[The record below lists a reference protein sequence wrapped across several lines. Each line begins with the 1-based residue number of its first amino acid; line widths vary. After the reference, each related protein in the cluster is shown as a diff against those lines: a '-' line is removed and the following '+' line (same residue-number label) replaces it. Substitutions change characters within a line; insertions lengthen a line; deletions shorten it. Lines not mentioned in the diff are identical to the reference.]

1 MYYFFGYF
9 WNFNMLIISLTGCRA
24 WHWTP
29 LSTNLSKGFY
39 SPTLYVNDTVHLWRE
54 RMPFSE
60 GSAVLLQEGLFTH
73 TQFCILPLKKVYSLW
88 IPLESKRGYVLTPF
102 ETTIFANQL
111 TKRAAFRHVV
121 SGEICWLKSCLR
133 TMEQLRFLP
142 ERYNYLNLLIFVHV
156 TLTPLLQP
164 ALRAGS

>member
-9 WNFNMLIISLTGCRA
+9 WNFNMLIISLTSCRA

-60 GSAVLLQEGLFTH
+60 GSAVLSFV
-73 TQFCILPLKKVYSLW
+73 FCLWKRYIPLW
-88 IPLESKRGYVLTPF
+88 IRLESKRGYVLTPF